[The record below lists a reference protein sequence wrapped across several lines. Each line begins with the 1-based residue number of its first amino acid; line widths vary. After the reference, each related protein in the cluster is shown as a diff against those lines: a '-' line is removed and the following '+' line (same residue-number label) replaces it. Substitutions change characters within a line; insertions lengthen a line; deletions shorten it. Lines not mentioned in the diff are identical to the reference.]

1 MKSELTRAYED
12 VIGKYRLLSDNLEAD
27 FRTFENTQQA
37 RIFARKSE
45 IAVKQ
50 EELMQLVRKEEEKIR
65 TVQEEKIQ
73 TVDNRMQQLR
83 DEQAQLES
91 ETSESKIRTSS
102 SERDGRLRGGYQ

>member
-1 MKSELTRAYED
+1 MIRRVSREELLNQELEQVRGMKAELTKAYED

-50 EELMQLVRKEEEKIR
+50 EELLSLIHISLPCRKVSDRVAGTNNKCVIA
-65 TVQEEKIQ
+65 
-73 TVDNRMQQLR
+73 L
-83 DEQAQLES
+83 
-91 ETSESKIRTSS
+91 
-102 SERDGRLRGGYQ
+102 